1 MASIS
6 EVSCAS
12 CVSLLDRPVGFWDA
26 PQWRQQVIRELYVW
40 SLNRWSQLNGYTLQ
54 LASPGQMSLAGLTV
68 HETRSVHVSADIL
81 DIRDAIATLMVS
93 VIALCLV
100 LYEFVYYGVC
110 YPTVTTL
117 RNFVIFLPKMMVLT
131 GYILGIPCLSM
142 YLRPILISCDCTAAR
157 GRKALT

>member
-93 VIALCLV
+93 VVLCAWFSMNSYITWYVILQ
-100 LYEFVYYGVC
+100 LLRYG
-110 YPTVTTL
+110 
-117 RNFVIFLPKMMVLT
+117 
-131 GYILGIPCLSM
+131 IL
-142 YLRPILISCDCTAAR
+142 
-157 GRKALT
+157 